1 MKEKKKLLNDAI
13 KANKVQVITEESENL
28 WEMSLA
34 EARDIATKKSLDL
47 MQIWENGGVVIV
59 KMLDYWKFL
68 YQKKKQDRKN
78 KQKSKNP
85 DIKTLRITFK
95 ISDHDMEVRKK
106 QAEKFASWGH
116 TLKLSLMLR
125 WRENHYWDLAQTKME
140 QFVALVDEIYTL
152 DWKIQRSGSNFS
164 ATLKPKK

>member
-1 MKEKKKLLNDAI
+1 MKEKRKILNDAI
-13 KANKVQVITEESENL
+13 KANKVQVITDGSENL
-28 WEMSLA
+28 WEMSLG
-34 EARDIATKKSLDL
+34 EARDIATKKWLDL
-47 MQIWENGGVVIV
+47 MQIWENAWIVIV

-85 DIKTLRITFK
+85 ELKTLRITFK
-95 ISDHDMEVRKK
+95 ISDHDMEVRKN
-106 QAEKFASWGH
+106 QAEKFASLGH
-116 TLKLSLMLR
+116 SLKLSLMLR

-152 DWKIQRSGSNFS
+152 DGKIQRSGSNFS